1 VAKRSVGKPGRGG
14 RKWASRQF
22 DEDGVASTELITR
35 ADPGPAQDLSPGAVR
50 QRALLRPL
58 VRGGEIVGQEPL
70 DAARE
75 RHRVALAELPVHALQ
90 LSRGY
95 PAIPTVFGPP
105 DDE

>member
-1 VAKRSVGKPGRGG
+1 M
-14 RKWASRQF
+14 AS
-22 DEDGVASTELITR
+22 AELITR
-35 ADPGPAQDLSPGAVR
+35 ADPGPTPDLGITGTGGGR
-50 QRALLRPL
+50 RRALLRPL

-70 DAARE
+70 NAARE

-95 PAIPTVFGPP
+95 PAIPTVFVPP